1 MIIDNF
7 NCDLEAEIASDKIS
21 VLNRALNSSSLP
33 KTISTFFV
41 KSKISSCHLFTQN
54 ESDKLRAV

>member
-1 MIIDNF
+1 MIDSF

-41 KSKISSCHLFTQN
+41 RSKISLCHLVTQN